1 MVIKKGKSIF
11 RAALD
16 DDLIIEVKIA
26 ALRAK
31 VNPNKIV
38 EIALRNYLN
47 APDRLESH
55 LKKGS

>member
-1 MVIKKGKSIF
+1 MVIKKGKSIL

-26 ALRAK
+26 AIKAK

-47 APDRLESH
+47 A
-55 LKKGS
+55 KGAEAV